1 LIQINEARR
10 AFFMMSASAR
20 PRFGA
25 SSSQGSVMANIG
37 ELCNREVI
45 VAPPGTSITEAAK
58 LMRHH
63 HVGSIVIVDE
73 ADGGLRMPIGILTDR
88 DIVMEVCATDL
99 DHNLLTVGDI
109 MSRDLVTARETEGV
123 LETMEIMRYK
133 GVRRL
138 PVVGE
143 EGQLTGIVSVD
154 DLLDVVA
161 EELGE
166 LTKVLAREQA
176 REAAARR

>member
-1 LIQINEARR
+1 
-10 AFFMMSASAR
+10 
-20 PRFGA
+20 
-25 SSSQGSVMANIG
+25 MATIG
-37 ELCNREVI
+37 ELCNREVVI
-45 VAPPGTSITEAAK
+45 VTADTTITVAAK

-63 HVGSIVIVDE
+63 HVGSIVVVDE
-73 ADGGLRMPIGILTDR
+73 SGGARLPVGILTDR
-88 DIVMEVCATDL
+88 DIVIEICAMEL
-99 DHNLLTVGDI
+99 DQNLLTVGDI
-109 MSRDLVTARETEGV
+109 MSRDLVTVREAEGV

-138 PVVGE
+138 PVVGA
-143 EGQLTGIVSVD
+143 EGQLTGIISVD

-176 REAAARR
+176 REATARK

>member
-1 LIQINEARR
+1 
-10 AFFMMSASAR
+10 
-20 PRFGA
+20 
-25 SSSQGSVMANIG
+25 MATIG
-37 ELCNREVI
+37 ELCNREV
-45 VAPPGTSITEAAK
+45 VVVTADTTITVAAK

-63 HVGSIVIVDE
+63 HVGSIVVVDE
-73 ADGGLRMPIGILTDR
+73 SGGARLPVGILTDR
-88 DIVMEVCATDL
+88 DIVIEICAMEL
-99 DHNLLTVGDI
+99 DQNLLTVGDI
-109 MSRDLVTARETEGV
+109 MSRDLVTVREAEGV

-138 PVVGE
+138 PVVSA
-143 EGQLTGIVSVD
+143 EGQLTGIISVD

-176 REAAARR
+176 REATVRK